1 MIDTD
6 AAEQIL
12 QGDDTH
18 PDILQALGLELLA
31 EVKRL
36 LEVVDEQQM
45 QYVSLETAYY
55 NSPSQIEVKR
65 LEDQTWQANA
75 EYVELEKEVKR
86 LRNES
91 KNTHMWI
98 EYTLLRLENR
108 KIDMNECIELMW
120 DMCGSPEHKAIV
132 EQKWEGEEE

>member
-6 AAEQIL
+6 MAEQIL

-86 LRNES
+86 LRNEL

>member
-6 AAEQIL
+6 TAEQIL

-86 LRNES
+86 LRNEL

>member
-1 MIDTD
+1 MIDID
-6 AAEQIL
+6 EYIEMWNDHLLGSEGVQDL
-12 QGDDTH
+12 MN
-18 PDILQALGLELLA
+18 ALIA

>member
-86 LRNES
+86 LRNEL

>member
-1 MIDTD
+1 MIDTETT
-6 AAEQIL
+6 EQIL

-86 LRNES
+86 LRNEL